1 MKQVSHKDAVA
12 SMMRFRKT
20 AISRRAQKRFLA
32 ATPDE
37 RWELNVDF
45 LKSRGLWTIEGRR
58 KAGWG
63 EAFEAQKNSVQA
75 ILIQREFAKYLAAR
89 HGFEP

>member
-1 MKQVSHKDAVA
+1 MTHKKAVA
-12 SMMRFRKT
+12 SVGRAMKSVT
-20 AISRRAQKRFLA
+20 WRRAQERFLS

-37 RWELNVDF
+37 RWELNVAF
-45 LKSRGLWTIEGRR
+45 HKSRGLWSIEGRR

-63 EAFEAQKNSVQA
+63 KSIEEQKNSVQA
-75 ILIQREFAKYLAAR
+75 ILIQKEFWKYLAAE